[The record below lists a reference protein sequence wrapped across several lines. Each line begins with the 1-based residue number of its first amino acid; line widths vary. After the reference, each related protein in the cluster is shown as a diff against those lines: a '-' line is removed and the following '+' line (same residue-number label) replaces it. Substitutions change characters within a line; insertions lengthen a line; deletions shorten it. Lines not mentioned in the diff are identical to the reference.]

1 MNKVTKF
8 EKKNLETLGERI
20 RAERTKMGLSQE
32 NLADTLSIKRQ
43 MLNYYETDTRKP
55 DIDMLIKISEELNVS
70 IDYLLGKTLSKE
82 ISNTEISRKTGL
94 SDESI
99 EKLSKFCVKD
109 SWQIDALYGE
119 SANYMDYSK
128 IINQIIKDEKFEP
141 LIYFIR
147 AYINSNTKEKLE
159 KEITRLTSDIDEN
172 SIDLE
177 TIGFNPSIL
186 ECSTTDVFKYKI
198 SEIFTSIVNSI
209 FDSLQESTSKRWCL
223 DKKSMS
229 IKRVCKDGSEKKSML
244 KGRGVTGG
252 STRNNKK
259 QKV

>member
-1 MNKVTKF
+1 MFIINKVTKF

-32 NLADTLSIKRQ
+32 NLAEDLSIKRQ

-55 DIDMLIKISEELNVS
+55 DIDILIKISEKLNVS

-99 EKLSKFCVKD
+99 DRLSKFCVKD
-109 SWQIDALYGE
+109 NWQIDVLYGE
-119 SANYMDYSK
+119 STNYMDYSK
-128 IINQIIKDEKFEP
+128 IINKIIENENFEP
-141 LIYFIR
+141 LLYFIR
-147 AYINSNTKEKLE
+147 AYINSDTKEKLK

-172 SIDLE
+172 SIDSE
-177 TIGFNPSIL
+177 AIGFNPSIL
-186 ECSTTDVFKYKI
+186 ECSSTDVFKYKI
-198 SEIFTSIVNSI
+198 SETFTSIVNSI
-209 FDSLQESTSKRWCL
+209 FDSLQESTARRWYL
-223 DKKSMS
+223 DKESMT
-229 IKRVCKDGSEKKSML
+229 IKRICKDGSEKIPML
-244 KGRGVTGG
+244 KGRGVAYG

-259 QKV
+259 